1 MILEVFLVQPK
12 FLGVVLEV
20 ETELG
25 KVVLLVV
32 LLVFFGQP
40 ILVISKVLLAGLLV
54 VAVQQFS
61 AVKK

>member
-32 LLVFFGQP
+32 LLVFFGP
-40 ILVISKVLLAGLLV
+40 MLVISKALLAGLLV